1 MTSENPDSKMDSLN
15 STQSTSDLT
24 RISGHIYSRRSG
36 WTEEKIEEQWCID
49 GRVLDEEGFVITDN
63 DDDEQRLL
71 QMRVV
76 TKRRLVY

>member
-1 MTSENPDSKMDSLN
+1 MTSENPDSKMESLN
-15 STQSTSDLT
+15 STHSTSQVT
-24 RISGHIYSRRSG
+24 RGSGNIYIRRTG

-76 TKRRLVY
+76 RKRRLVY